1 MKNQEDFKV
10 RGEIEVILEDENGNV
25 KHREVHHNAITR
37 PVLCQML
44 SSVLNTTGIQAV
56 TKFNTRSDY
65 TAANPCGIFLLSEDI
80 HITKDTHI
88 PPHLNIIGG
97 YNDKIVFKNVN
108 GETVE
113 NEDTMLLIPQKV
125 GMNINGEIR
134 YTVEYVKNTFKGTFK
149 SIFIGPSNNYAL
161 RWYCGS
167 KDTEFPD
174 LTFDAEYLIKHTTNG
189 TVIYKK
195 KSDNS
200 ELYTLNLKTKEM
212 ETFTAST
219 VPMANIAKMHG
230 AVVLGDLPVMVNRT
244 GLNAAKNSHVLTFYT
259 YPSWRTEATNPATTV
274 TFETPV
280 VEAGEN
286 ETCAYYNNGVIPVV
300 VPRPDLGDNVLEVFV
315 PTHIKNAGKADAR
328 WVIQKITAT
337 VNAPDDI
344 EFEAEVFAELPYRI
358 SCYNFNNIHYQVT
371 GMYHDGKYYLPYY
384 NVMNPV
390 TGAEVTLGSQDAQE
404 GIIVDAETKAVLEG
418 FTQYIGRTNNLWLWV
433 ESDDFRQMRL
443 NNADIRYG
451 MFTRAFSGT
460 NLDAPVEKGHNDTLR
475 VRYSYVIA

>member
-1 MKNQEDFKV
+1 MKNQEGFKV
-10 RGEIEVILEDENGNV
+10 SGEIEVILEDENGNV

-37 PVLCQML
+37 PALCQML

-65 TAANPCGIFLLSEDI
+65 AAANPCGIFLLSEDI
-80 HITKDTHI
+80 NITKDTHI

-108 GETVE
+108 GETTE
-113 NEDTMLLIPQKV
+113 NEKTMLLIPQKV

-134 YTVEYVKNTFKGTFK
+134 YTVEYVKNTSKGAFR
-149 SIFIGPSNNYAL
+149 SIFIGPSDNYTL

-174 LTFDAEYLIKHTTNG
+174 LTLDDEYLIKHTANG
-189 TVIYKK
+189 TVVYKRK
-195 KSDNS
+195 PGNS
-200 ELYTLNLKTKEM
+200 ELYTLNLKTKEV

-219 VPMANIAKMHG
+219 VPMVNIAKMHG

-244 GLNAAKNSHVLTFYT
+244 GSNAAKSGHVLTFYT

-274 TFETPV
+274 TFETPA

-286 ETCAYYNNGVIPVV
+286 ETCTYYDKEVVPVV

-328 WVIQKITAT
+328 WVIQKIIVT

-358 SCYNFNNIHYQVT
+358 VCYSFNNIYHQVT
-371 GMYHDGKYYLPYY
+371 GIYHDGKYYLPYY

-390 TGAEVTLGSQDAQE
+390 TGAEVSLGASNAQE
-404 GIIVDAETKAVLEG
+404 GIIIDAETKTVLEG
-418 FTQYIGRTNNLWLWV
+418 FTQYSESSRNVWLWV
-433 ESDDFRQMRL
+433 EADQFRQMRL
-443 NNADIRYG
+443 NNADMRYG

-475 VRYSYVIA
+475 IRYSYVIG